1 MIKKISALFLAVILC
16 FTFSACK
23 NSGTQAAETVD
34 SDFASIYSKID
45 EMLSRDIFNFEA
57 ENAVNI
63 SFEDGIAR
71 VDGDGATVDGQKI
84 TINKDG
90 TYIFKGTADDG
101 GIFVNCSGDV
111 TLVLAGLNLTNKSGS
126 AIYIYKSNSTVIYLS
141 ENTEN
146 YLTDAEKYDYSADKY
161 SSVDS
166 EPNACVYSK
175 SDLKIAGQGKLIV
188 NGQYNNGI
196 SGKDDLIIESSD
208 ITVNSIK
215 HGVNG
220 KDCLVIRSAK
230 IMVNSGEDGIRS
242 TNDTDD
248 DMGFIALSNSKIN
261 ITSSEDSIQATT
273 VLYSISS
280 DINAV
285 SGNGSELVAAEKSAK
300 GLKADGE
307 VMINSGNY
315 ILDCSDDAVHSNKNV
330 IINGGNFNISTADD
344 AVHADE
350 NVSVSG
356 GDIKIFKSYEGIEG
370 KTVNISGGIIDIVSS
385 DDGINA
391 SSGEQFEF
399 GRGIGDSGAEI
410 NISGGI
416 VKIDASGDGVDSNGS
431 LSVSGGELYINGPVS
446 SADSA
451 IDFETSAT
459 VSGGVIV
466 AVGASGMDENFT
478 SATQGSI
485 LLNVSSSKEKITLK
499 DSGGNL
505 MLEFTPEKSYSSVLI
520 SSPDIK
526 KGESYSVYCGEAENT
541 VTLTDYIYGT
551 SKFGGFGGDMGQNGR
566 MDRPSD
572 GSFGGQKPDGDFI
585 TEKPNDK
592 KLPNDKNKPNG
603 TLIPFGEEKYN
614 QN

>member
-1 MIKKISALFLAVILC
+1 MIKKISVLFSVGILC

-23 NSGTQAAETVD
+23 KSETQTAETVD
-34 SDFASIYSKID
+34 SDFKSIYSKID
-45 EMLSRDIFNFEA
+45 EMLSRDFFNFNV
-57 ENAVNI
+57 ENVVNI
-63 SFEDGIAR
+63 SFENGIAR
-71 VDGDGATVDGQKI
+71 IDGDGTTVDGQKI
-84 TINKDG
+84 TINKGG

-101 GIFVNCSGDV
+101 GIFVNCSEDV
-111 TLVLAGLNLTNKSGS
+111 TIVLSGLNLTNKSGS
-126 AIYIYKSNSTVIYLS
+126 AIYIYKSNSTVIYLL

-146 YLTDAEKYDYSADKY
+146 YLTDAENYDYSGEKY
-161 SSVDS
+161 SSDDS

-175 SDLKIAGQGKLIV
+175 SDLKIAGQGKLSV

-196 SGKDDLIIESSD
+196 VGKDDLIIECSN
-208 ITVNSIK
+208 IAVNSKK

-230 IMVNSGEDGIRS
+230 ITVNSGEDGIRS
-242 TNDTDD
+242 TNDTDA
-248 DMGFIALSNSKIN
+248 DMGFIALSNSEIN
-261 ITSSEDSIQATT
+261 ITSSEDSVQATT
-273 VLYSISS
+273 VFYSISS

-285 SGNGSELVAAEKSAK
+285 SGNGSDLGTAEKSAK

-307 VMINSGNY
+307 VLINSGNY
-315 ILDCSDDAVHSNKNV
+315 ILDCSDDAVHSNKDV
-330 IINGGNFNISTADD
+330 IIKGGNFNISTGDD
-344 AVHADE
+344 AIHADE

-370 KTVNISGGIIDIVSS
+370 KTVNISGGNIDIVSS

-391 SSGEQFEF
+391 SSGEQVEF
-399 GRGIGDSGAEI
+399 GRGVGDSGAEI

-416 VKIDASGDGVDSNGS
+416 IKIDASGDGVDSNGS

-466 AVGASGMDENFT
+466 AVGTSGMAENFT

-485 LLNVSSSKEKITLK
+485 LINVSLSKDKITLK

-526 KGESYSVYCGEAENT
+526 KSEWYSVYCGEMENT

-551 SKFGGFGGDMGQNGR
+551 SKFGGFGGDRGQNDR
-566 MDRPSD
+566 MDRPND
-572 GSFGGQKPDGDFI
+572 GLFGGQKPEGY
-585 TEKPNDK
+585 
-592 KLPNDKNKPNG
+592 
-603 TLIPFGEEKYN
+603 TLIGQKN
-614 QN
+614 